1 MDPADDERLTL
12 SLVREE
18 VAKAAATMNPRVT
31 AGPVHIEGSYPN
43 TRVRIEVRVRDRGR
57 EDIVLDLW
65 KRGPDGTI
73 YENGDLWMD
82 VSVMLLEAQ

>member
-1 MDPADDERLTL
+1 MDPADDEALTL
-12 SLVREE
+12 RLVREA
-18 VAKAAATMNPRVT
+18 VAKAAPTMNPRVT
-31 AGPVHIEGSYPN
+31 AGPVCLEGNYPN
-43 TRVRIEVRVRDRGR
+43 TRVRIEVRVSDRGR

-65 KRGPDGTI
+65 NRDPDGTT